1 MYIHGNI
8 VIIYLGIILERM
20 VMFFMAYA
28 VILATI
34 LLHEGYRKG
43 FKRTS
48 LAVHAYY
55 YDTLLLHA
63 DSE

>member
-1 MYIHGNI
+1 
-8 VIIYLGIILERM
+8 M